1 METPPSIA
9 LGASALL
16 GYLIGSVNF
25 AVIVARR
32 HGVDILSAGS
42 GNPGAT
48 NVKRVL
54 GKGPGNLVFALDAL
68 KGAAGAAL
76 GYAVAYA
83 LYLLPLFRKLGQ
95 AEGASQGAPAPGILG
110 KTLLQQLQELE
121 TSILDPGKYADLDL
135 VFAITAAGFVG
146 VLLGHCFSCFLRLRG
161 GKGVASTIGGLLVL
175 LPIPIVI
182 GAAIWG
188 LVFALTRY
196 VSLAS
201 IALGVSLPLSCW
213 LLPLATPL
221 RFGPAEFWFAAAL
234 AAFNVWTH
242 RSNLGRLLAGTEN
255 RFGHR
260 A

>member
-1 METPPSIA
+1 MFAAI
-9 LGASALL
+9 GIFALL

-25 AVIVARR
+25 AVLVAKK
-32 HGVDILSAGS
+32 HGVDILKEGS

-68 KGAAGAAL
+68 KGFVGAG
-76 GYAVAYA
+76 
-83 LYLLPLFRKLGQ
+83 LPTL
-95 AEGASQGAPAPGILG
+95 IL
-110 KTLLQQLQELE
+110 EV
-121 TSILDPGKYADLDL
+121 DPGLPVAEARQI
-135 VFAITAAGFVG
+135 VFLACVAGFVG
-146 VLLGHCFSCFLRLRG
+146 TLLGHCFSCLLKFKG

-175 LPIPIVI
+175 LPVPILI

-188 LVFALTRY
+188 IVFTFSRY

-213 LLPLATPL
+213 LLPLFTKL
-221 RFGPAEFWFAAAL
+221 TFGQPEFWFAAAV

-242 RSNLGRLLAGTEN
+242 RSNIGRLLAGTEN
-255 RFGHR
+255 RFVKQ

>member
-1 METPPSIA
+1 MFAAI
-9 LGASALL
+9 GIFALL

-25 AVIVARR
+25 AVLVAKK
-32 HGVDILSAGS
+32 HGVDILKEGS

-68 KGAAGAAL
+68 KGFVGAGL
-76 GYAVAYA
+76 P
-83 LYLLPLFRKLGQ
+83 YLLLRINPNDLFIN
-95 AEGASQGAPAPGILG
+95 EIFF
-110 KTLLQQLQELE
+110 
-121 TSILDPGKYADLDL
+121 
-135 VFAITAAGFVG
+135 VVCVAGFVG
-146 VLLGHCFSCFLRLRG
+146 TLLGHCFSCFLKFKG

-175 LPIPIVI
+175 LPVPILI

-188 LVFALTRY
+188 LVFTISRY

-201 IALGVSLPLSCW
+201 IALGVSLPLSCFF
-213 LLPLATPL
+213 LKH
-221 RFGPAEFWFAAAL
+221 GQSQFWFAAAI

-242 RSNLGRLLAGTEN
+242 RSNIGRLLTGTES
-255 RFGHR
+255 RFIKK

>member
-1 METPPSIA
+1 MFAA
-9 LGASALL
+9 LAIFFLL

-25 AVIVARR
+25 AVLVAKK
-32 HGVDILSAGS
+32 HGVDILKEGS

-68 KGAAGAAL
+68 KGFVGAGL
-76 GYAVAYA
+76 P
-83 LYLLPLFRKLGQ
+83 YLLLRVEEN
-95 AEGASQGAPAPGILG
+95 AAA
-110 KTLLQQLQELE
+110 
-121 TSILDPGKYADLDL
+121 ADIHFT
-135 VFAITAAGFVG
+135 VCVAGFVG
-146 VLLGHCFSCFLRLRG
+146 TLLGHCFSCFLKFKG

-175 LPIPIVI
+175 LPVPILI
-182 GAAIWG
+182 GAAVWG
-188 LVFALTRY
+188 LVFTLSRY

-213 LLPLATPL
+213 LLPLFTKL
-221 RFGPAEFWFAAAL
+221 TFGQPEFWFAAAI

-242 RSNLGRLLAGTEN
+242 RSNIGRLLAGTEN
-255 RFGHR
+255 RFVKQ

>member
-1 METPPSIA
+1 MFAAI
-9 LGASALL
+9 GIFALL

-25 AVIVARR
+25 AVLVAKK
-32 HGVDILSAGS
+32 HGVDILKEGS

-68 KGAAGAAL
+68 KGFVGAGLPHLFLKFDSKVPVSDAL
-76 GYAVAYA
+76 QI
-83 LYLLPLFRKLGQ
+83 LY
-95 AEGASQGAPAPGILG
+95 
-110 KTLLQQLQELE
+110 
-121 TSILDPGKYADLDL
+121 
-135 VFAITAAGFVG
+135 FACVAGFVG
-146 VLLGHCFSCFLRLRG
+146 TLLGHCFSCFLKFKG

-175 LPIPIVI
+175 LPVPILI

-188 LVFALTRY
+188 LVFLSSRY

-213 LLPLATPL
+213 LLPLFTSL
-221 RFGPAEFWFAAAL
+221 KFGQPEFWFAAAI

-242 RSNLGRLLAGTEN
+242 RSNIGRLLTGTEN
-255 RFGHR
+255 RFVKQ

>member
-1 METPPSIA
+1 MFAAIA
-9 LGASALL
+9 IFLLL

-25 AVIVARR
+25 AVLVAKK
-32 HGVDILSAGS
+32 HGVDILKEGS

-68 KGAAGAAL
+68 KGFVGAGL
-76 GYAVAYA
+76 P
-83 LYLLPLFRKLGQ
+83 YLLLRVEDNPT
-95 AEGASQGAPAPGILG
+95 A
-110 KTLLQQLQELE
+110 
-121 TSILDPGKYADLDL
+121 ADIRFMIC
-135 VFAITAAGFVG
+135 VAGFVG
-146 VLLGHCFSCFLRLRG
+146 TLLGHCFSCFLKFKG

-175 LPIPIVI
+175 LPVPILI

-188 LVFALTRY
+188 LVFTLSRY

-213 LLPLATPL
+213 LLPLCTKL
-221 RFGPAEFWFAAAL
+221 TFGQPEFWFAAAI

-242 RSNLGRLLAGTEN
+242 RSNIGRLLAGTEN
-255 RFGHR
+255 RFVKQ

>member
-1 METPPSIA
+1 MLAAI
-9 LGASALL
+9 GIFALL

-25 AVIVARR
+25 AVLVAKK
-32 HGVDILSAGS
+32 HGVDILKEGS

-68 KGAAGAAL
+68 KGFVGAGLPQLLLRVELTDADAR
-76 GYAVAYA
+76 AV
-83 LYLLPLFRKLGQ
+83 LFV
-95 AEGASQGAPAPGILG
+95 AC
-110 KTLLQQLQELE
+110 
-121 TSILDPGKYADLDL
+121 
-135 VFAITAAGFVG
+135 VAGFVG
-146 VLLGHCFSCFLRLRG
+146 TLLGHCFSCFLKFKG

-175 LPIPIVI
+175 LPVPILI
-182 GAAIWG
+182 GAAVWG
-188 LVFALTRY
+188 AVFALSRY

-213 LLPLATPL
+213 LLPLFTSL
-221 RFGPAEFWFAAAL
+221 KFGQPQFWFAAAI

-242 RSNLGRLLAGTEN
+242 RSNIGRLLAGTEN
-255 RFGHR
+255 RFVKQ

>member
-1 METPPSIA
+1 MFAAI
-9 LGASALL
+9 GIFALL

-25 AVIVARR
+25 AVLVAKK
-32 HGVDILSAGS
+32 HGVDILKAGS

-68 KGAAGAAL
+68 KGFVGTGL
-76 GYAVAYA
+76 P
-83 LYLLPLFRKLGQ
+83 YLLITVVVEPPDPARR
-95 AEGASQGAPAPGILG
+95 AEEQF
-110 KTLLQQLQELE
+110 LLC
-121 TSILDPGKYADLDL
+121 I
-135 VFAITAAGFVG
+135 AGFVG
-146 VLLGHCFSCFLRLRG
+146 TLLGHCFSCFLGFKG

-175 LPIPIVI
+175 LPLPIVI

-188 LVFALTRY
+188 LVFAASRY

-213 LLPLATPL
+213 LLPLATAL
-221 RFGPAEFWFAAAL
+221 KFGPAEFWFAAAI

-242 RSNLGRLLAGTEN
+242 RSNIARLLAGTEN
-255 RFGHR
+255 RF
-260 A
+260 AKKA

>member
-1 METPPSIA
+1 MFLA
-9 LGASALL
+9 LGIFAVL
-16 GYLIGSVNF
+16 GYLLGSVNF
-25 AVIVARR
+25 AVLVAKK
-32 HGVDILSAGS
+32 HGVDILKAGS

-68 KGAAGAAL
+68 KGFVGTGL
-76 GYAVAYA
+76 P
-83 LYLLPLFRKLGQ
+83 YLLITVVVEPPDPARR
-95 AEGASQGAPAPGILG
+95 AEEQF
-110 KTLLQQLQELE
+110 LLC
-121 TSILDPGKYADLDL
+121 I
-135 VFAITAAGFVG
+135 AGFVG
-146 VLLGHCFSCFLRLRG
+146 TLLGHCFSCFLGFKG

-175 LPIPIVI
+175 LPVPIVI

-188 LVFALTRY
+188 VVFALSRY

-213 LLPLATPL
+213 LLPLATSL

-255 RFGHR
+255 RFEKK

>member
-1 METPPSIA
+1 MFAAI
-9 LGASALL
+9 GISAVV

-25 AVIVARR
+25 AVLVAKK
-32 HGVDILSAGS
+32 HGVDILKEGS

-68 KGAAGAAL
+68 KGFVGAGL
-76 GYAVAYA
+76 PTLVGYVI
-83 LYLLPLFRKLGQ
+83 
-95 AEGASQGAPAPGILG
+95 ASQGLSIVIPGDTFVHG
-110 KTLLQQLQELE
+110 
-121 TSILDPGKYADLDL
+121 
-135 VFAITAAGFVG
+135 VAGFVG
-146 VLLGHCFSCFLRLRG
+146 TLLGHCFSCFLKFKG

-175 LPIPIVI
+175 LPVPILI
-182 GAAIWG
+182 GAALWG
-188 LVFALTRY
+188 LVFVLSRY

-213 LLPLATPL
+213 LLPLFTKL
-221 RFGPAEFWFAAAL
+221 TFGQPEFWFAAAI

-242 RSNLGRLLAGTEN
+242 RSNIGRLLAGTEN
-255 RFGHR
+255 RFVKQ

>member
-1 METPPSIA
+1 MFAAIA
-9 LGASALL
+9 IFLLL

-25 AVIVARR
+25 AVLVAKK
-32 HGVDILSAGS
+32 HGVDILKEGS

-68 KGAAGAAL
+68 KGFVGAGL
-76 GYAVAYA
+76 P
-83 LYLLPLFRKLGQ
+83 YLLLRTEENPAA
-95 AEGASQGAPAPGILG
+95 AEIHF
-110 KTLLQQLQELE
+110 T
-121 TSILDPGKYADLDL
+121 IC
-135 VFAITAAGFVG
+135 VAGFVG
-146 VLLGHCFSCFLRLRG
+146 TLLGHCFSCFLKFKG

-188 LVFALTRY
+188 LVFLLSRY

-201 IALGVSLPLSCW
+201 ILLGISLPVSCW
-213 LLPLATPL
+213 VLPLFTKL
-221 RFGPAEFWFAAAL
+221 TFSPAEFWFAGAI

-242 RSNLGRLLAGTEN
+242 RSNIGRLLNGTEN
-255 RFGHR
+255 RFTKK

>member
-1 METPPSIA
+1 MFLS
-9 LGASALL
+9 LGIFAVL
-16 GYLIGSVNF
+16 GYLLGSVNF
-25 AVIVARR
+25 AVLVAKK
-32 HGVDILSAGS
+32 HGVDILQAGS

-68 KGAAGAAL
+68 KGFVGTGL
-76 GYAVAYA
+76 P
-83 LYLLPLFRKLGQ
+83 YLLITVVVEPPDPARR
-95 AEGASQGAPAPGILG
+95 AEEQF
-110 KTLLQQLQELE
+110 LLC
-121 TSILDPGKYADLDL
+121 I
-135 VFAITAAGFVG
+135 AGFVG
-146 VLLGHCFSCFLRLRG
+146 TLLGHCFSCFLGFKG

-175 LPIPIVI
+175 LPVPIVI

-188 LVFALTRY
+188 VVFALSRY

-213 LLPLATPL
+213 LLPLATSL

-255 RFGHR
+255 RFEKK

>member
-1 METPPSIA
+1 MFAAI
-9 LGASALL
+9 GIFALL

-25 AVIVARR
+25 AVLVAKK
-32 HGVDILSAGS
+32 HGVDILKEGS

-68 KGAAGAAL
+68 KGFVGAGLPHLLLRVGDTPAA
-76 GYAVAYA
+76 
-83 LYLLPLFRKLGQ
+83 
-95 AEGASQGAPAPGILG
+95 
-110 KTLLQQLQELE
+110 
-121 TSILDPGKYADLDL
+121 ADIHFT
-135 VFAITAAGFVG
+135 VCVAGFVG
-146 VLLGHCFSCFLRLRG
+146 TLLGHCFSCFLKFKG

-175 LPIPIVI
+175 LPVPILI

-188 LVFALTRY
+188 LVFLASRY

-213 LLPLATPL
+213 LLPLFTSVK
-221 RFGPAEFWFAAAL
+221 FGPTQFWFAAAI

-242 RSNLGRLLAGTEN
+242 RSNIGRLLAGTEN
-255 RFGHR
+255 RFVKQ

>member
-1 METPPSIA
+1 MQSFNYKYRFNCT
-9 LGASALL
+9 
-16 GYLIGSVNF
+16 
-25 AVIVARR
+25 
-32 HGVDILSAGS
+32 
-42 GNPGAT
+42 GAT

-68 KGAAGAAL
+68 KGFVGTGL
-76 GYAVAYA
+76 P
-83 LYLLPLFRKLGQ
+83 YLLIAVVVEPPDPARR
-95 AEGASQGAPAPGILG
+95 AEEQF
-110 KTLLQQLQELE
+110 LLC
-121 TSILDPGKYADLDL
+121 I
-135 VFAITAAGFVG
+135 AGFVG
-146 VLLGHCFSCFLRLRG
+146 TLLGHCFSCFLGFKG

-175 LPIPIVI
+175 LPVPIVI

-188 LVFALTRY
+188 VVFALSRY

-213 LLPLATPL
+213 LLPLATSL
-221 RFGPAEFWFAAAL
+221 KFGPAEFWFAAAL

-255 RFGHR
+255 RFEKK

>member
-1 METPPSIA
+1 MLAA
-9 LGASALL
+9 LGIFALL

-25 AVIVARR
+25 AVLVAKK
-32 HGVDILSAGS
+32 HGVDILKEGS

-68 KGAAGAAL
+68 KGFVGAGL
-76 GYAVAYA
+76 PTLVGYVIAT
-83 LYLLPLFRKLGQ
+83 
-95 AEGASQGAPAPGILG
+95 QGLSLVIPGDTFVHG
-110 KTLLQQLQELE
+110 
-121 TSILDPGKYADLDL
+121 
-135 VFAITAAGFVG
+135 VAGFVG
-146 VLLGHCFSCFLRLRG
+146 TLLGHCFSCFLKFKG

-175 LPIPIVI
+175 LPVPILI

-188 LVFALTRY
+188 LVFTLSRY

-213 LLPLATPL
+213 LLPLFTKL
-221 RFGPAEFWFAAAL
+221 TFGQPEFWFAAAI

-242 RSNLGRLLAGTEN
+242 RSNIGRLLAGTEN
-255 RFGHR
+255 RFVKQ

>member
-1 METPPSIA
+1 MLLA
-9 LGASALL
+9 LGIFAVL
-16 GYLIGSVNF
+16 GYLLGSVNF
-25 AVIVARR
+25 AVLVAKK
-32 HGVDILSAGS
+32 HGVDILKAGS

-68 KGAAGAAL
+68 KGFVGTGL
-76 GYAVAYA
+76 PTLVGYVIATQGLAVAI
-83 LYLLPLFRKLGQ
+83 
-95 AEGASQGAPAPGILG
+95 PG
-110 KTLLQQLQELE
+110 
-121 TSILDPGKYADLDL
+121 DPFLHG
-135 VFAITAAGFVG
+135 VAGFVG
-146 VLLGHCFSCFLRLRG
+146 TLLGHCFSCFLGFKG

-175 LPIPIVI
+175 LPLPIVI

-188 LVFALTRY
+188 LVFAASRY

-213 LLPLATPL
+213 LLPLATSL
-221 RFGPAEFWFAAAL
+221 KFGPAEFWFAAAI

-242 RSNLGRLLAGTEN
+242 RSNIARLLAGTEN
-255 RFGHR
+255 RFVKK